1 MDVEVQSS
9 QLHRVQRKDALG
21 PLCALA
27 ARAFWDDPLFNY
39 LTNGDLLAQYQT
51 LPYVFSTTLTE
62 DRETG
67 GSQIFA
73 YGPPGRPLGLSSW
86 LPPGTFPR
94 PPFSQLRRDLRA
106 ALLFL
111 RLRHRRT
118 AAGLLQEVERG
129 HPTVPHW
136 YLSLLATDPMAQG
149 RGIGTVLLDPV
160 LARCDTDGV
169 PAYTETQKPENVAW
183 YGRRGFAVVEEI
195 RYGEA
200 PPVWRLWRAP
210 VDRKGVP

>member
-1 MDVEVQSS
+1 MDVES
-9 QLHRVQRKDALG
+9 QPSHLRRIQRKAELG
-21 PLCALA
+21 PLCAVA
-27 ARAFWDDPLFNY
+27 ARAFWDDPLFNF
-39 LTNGDLLAQYQT
+39 LTNNDLLALYQT
-51 LPYVFSTTLTE
+51 LPDVFSTTLTE
-62 DRETG
+62 DSETG

-73 YGPPGRPLGLSSW
+73 YGPPGRPLGVSSW

-94 PPFSQLRRDLRA
+94 PRLAQLRRDLRA
-106 ALLFL
+106 AFLFL

-118 AAGLLQEVERG
+118 AAGLLREVERG

-149 RGIGTVLLDPV
+149 RGIGTILLDPI
-160 LARCDTDGV
+160 LARCDADAL

-183 YGRRGFAVVEEI
+183 YGRRGFSVVEEI
-195 RYGEA
+195 RYREA

-210 VDRKGVP
+210 VQPTRVS